1 VILDGVRL
9 GSVTR
14 VLGLAAASL
23 ILFAGPALAG
33 PQPSGVEQKSL
44 GPASSRGA
52 PGAAGESLPLRS
64 SSPES
69 KVGGSTLQTV
79 AALGGVITVILIAG
93 VVVKRVARRG
103 GGLLGALGPGGRAP
117 SGLMEILG
125 RYPVGRGATLVL
137 LKVDRRIL
145 LLCQGGGKLGGA
157 GMTTLSEITDPE
169 EVASILLKTRDEEGD
184 SMARRFQSVLR
195 GEEQTAAEVL
205 DAPPA
210 TRSAAA
216 ITGPDSF
223 ELSQARAKSKPVAAI
238 RTRLDSLRTSKRP
251 VQGAAAR

>member
-1 VILDGVRL
+1 VILEGVRQRW
-9 GSVTR
+9 VVR
-14 VLGLAAASL
+14 AFVLAVASL
-23 ILFAGPALAG
+23 AVFASSVVAG
-33 PQPSGVEQKSL
+33 PQPPSTEQKSL
-44 GPASSRGA
+44 VPPSSRTS
-52 PGAAGESLPLRS
+52 PGTSGESLPLRS
-64 SSPES
+64 TSEP
-69 KVGGSTLQTV
+69 KLGGSTLQTV
-79 AALGGVITVILIAG
+79 AALGGVVTLILIAG

-137 LKVDRRIL
+137 LKMDRRIL

-205 DAPPA
+205 DPPAPP
-210 TRSAAA
+210 RSAAA

-223 ELSQARAKSKPVAAI
+223 ELTQARAKHKPTASI
-238 RTRLDSLRTSKRP
+238 RTRLDSLRTSSRP
-251 VQGAAAR
+251 AQGAVAR